1 MLNNM
6 GKVVIGLKVPNGIR
20 LGEYLI
26 QGFAHAPGSEV
37 KYPIAGGYAL
47 TADVDEDV
55 WNAWL
60 KANADSHLVQK
71 QLIFAEHGM
80 GNAKNKAQSLSGVVT
95 PMQSPPQGMS
105 FRSEKG
111 IG

>member
-1 MLNNM
+1 M

-26 QGFAHAPGSEV
+26 HGFAHAPGSEV
-37 KYPIAGGYAL
+37 KHPIACGYAL

-60 KANADSHLVQK
+60 KANADSYLVQK

-80 GNAKNKAQSLSGVVT
+80 GNAKNKARSLLGVSGQEQGT
-95 PMQSPPQGMS
+95 PQGMS